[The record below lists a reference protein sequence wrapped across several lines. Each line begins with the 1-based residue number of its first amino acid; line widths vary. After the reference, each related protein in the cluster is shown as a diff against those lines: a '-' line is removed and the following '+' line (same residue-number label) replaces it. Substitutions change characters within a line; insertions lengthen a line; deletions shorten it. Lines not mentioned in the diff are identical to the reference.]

1 MATLAAVVSLLFC
14 VRVRFFTYCSLVYR
28 AGK

>member
-1 MATLAAVVSLLFC
+1 LAAVVSLLFC
-14 VRVRFFTYCSLVYR
+14 VRVRFFTYYSLVYR